1 MTKTLSTFIA
11 KLQKLPWWP
20 NLPKNKKSK
29 SHLNSYSTWDM
40 WIRLQ
45 VKAKGALHSVP
56 IHRES
61 FCKLPFSMQH
71 PVSAKSGHNLFQ
83 WIMRQKMQSL
93 IKVIYSMYSKHWLYL
108 LVYTKGFRCRKIMG
122 YYIFS
127 FLYFFVMIYSELN
140 WN

>member
-1 MTKTLSTFIA
+1 MYRNINFVFVLPVKRWQKHSQTLA
-11 KLQKLPWWP
+11 KLQKLSVLPWWP
-20 NLPKNKKSK
+20 NLPKSKKSQ
-29 SHLNSYSTWDM
+29 SYLSVYSTWDT
-40 WIRLQ
+40 WIWLQ

-93 IKVIYSMYSKHWLYL
+93 IKVIYPKYSKHWPYL
-108 LVYTKGFRCRKIMG
+108 LIYTKSKVF
-122 YYIFS
+122 
-127 FLYFFVMIYSELN
+127 
-140 WN
+140 